1 MQIPE
6 STLTLEFP
14 PIFPKVHRHTLI
26 KHHSFVNDNR
36 LPDNRLPEKQGEE
49 SGWVSS
55 PINIHGMLPSES
67 KDNS

>member
-6 STLTLEFP
+6 STLTLKFP

-36 LPDNRLPEKQGEE
+36 LLEKQGEE

-55 PINIHGMLPSES
+55 PINIHGTLPSES